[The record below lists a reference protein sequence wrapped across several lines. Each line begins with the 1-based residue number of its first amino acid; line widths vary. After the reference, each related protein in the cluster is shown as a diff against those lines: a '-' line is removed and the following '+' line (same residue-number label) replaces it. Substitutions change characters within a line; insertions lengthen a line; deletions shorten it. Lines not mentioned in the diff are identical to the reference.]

1 MQRRKGWTQRLER
14 GKGWMRWMERRK
26 GWIKGRKGWMRW
38 TQRNRAGC
46 GGWRGGREGPGSSS
60 CVPSVVG
67 LQLKVGSLTPAAA
80 LQTPGKQ
87 HSSSSQN
94 TNVSTWSTPS
104 FCRLLSAGALSALHT
119 PAWGAAPQQLRN
131 VPSLIRATNRSRAV
145 EMVQEDSVT
154 SGDAAGR
161 PARRCAHTQMV
172 ALQCAAQLPGCSEVP
187 PWDAGFAHTG
197 RKALL
202 HSATAA
208 HRAELQRFLLVLHRA
223 ELCRHSQREAAH
235 QAAAPCRHS
244 VGHAGCISC
253 TRPCK
258 KGTNPA
264 ADRCR
269 PCCHCTHTQRTPTRG
284 QW

>member
-1 MQRRKGWTQRLER
+1 MDTMVGEGEGMDAMDGEEEGMDQREEGMDVMDTEEQ
-14 GKGWMRWMERRK
+14 GWMWRMERRT
-26 GWIKGRKGWMRW
+26 G
-38 TQRNRAGC
+38 RAGKQQLC
-46 GGWRGGREGPGSSS
+46 AIGGGPSAEGGQPDSSCCSANSWQTAQLQQSEHQRINLEHTVFLQASVCWGSACSAHPSLGGRP
-60 CVPSVVG
+60 
-67 LQLKVGSLTPAAA
+67 TAA
-80 LQTPGKQ
+80 QER
-87 HSSSSQN
+87 
-94 TNVSTWSTPS
+94 S
-104 FCRLLSAGALSALHT
+104 F
-119 PAWGAAPQQLRN
+119 P
-131 VPSLIRATNRSRAV
+131 IRATNRSRAV
-145 EMVQEDSVT
+145 EMVQEESVT

-208 HRAELQRFLLVLHRA
+208 RRAELQRFLLVLHRA